1 MYNFYTSLIHTCIHT
16 HVLQDEPNDDEAVD
30 SRGIPGW
37 EKVDR
42 LARALLKLEGLCVTN
57 AQAQEIDI
65 LYSQLMEFDK
75 KPITFRPRQVKQA
88 RGRFARS
95 KNRVGHDTI
104 DVMKR

>member
-57 AQAQEIDI
+57 AQAQEIDT
-65 LYSQLMEFDK
+65 LYSQL
-75 KPITFRPRQVKQA
+75 ITFRPRQVKQA